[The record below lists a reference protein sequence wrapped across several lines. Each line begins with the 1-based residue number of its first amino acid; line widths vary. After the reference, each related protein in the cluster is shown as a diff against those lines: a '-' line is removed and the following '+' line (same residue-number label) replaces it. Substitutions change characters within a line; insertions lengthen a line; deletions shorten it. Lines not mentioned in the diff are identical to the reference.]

1 MSDYK
6 YVSPFMQNLRK
17 SNQKDKTV
25 KKKKYPK
32 KDLYPDLVY
41 RGNTKGLV
49 GLFRA
54 CKKIQLVSRGRDFK
68 EEYIMIRK
76 RARSLVNKPPVN
88 MDDNQEPD
96 ENAEDIMNLT

>member
-17 SNQKDKTV
+17 SNQKDNTV

-32 KDLYPDLVY
+32 KDRYPDLVY

-76 RARSLVNKPPVN
+76 RARSLVNKPPN

-96 ENAEDIMNLT
+96 ENAEEIMNLT

>member
-17 SNQKDKTV
+17 SQQKDKTV

-32 KDLYPDLVY
+32 KDRYPDLVY
-41 RGNTKGLV
+41 RGNTNGLV

-76 RARSLVNKPPVN
+76 RARSLINKPHTN
-88 MDDNQEPD
+88 MDENQQAD
-96 ENAEDIMNLT
+96 ENAEEIMNLT